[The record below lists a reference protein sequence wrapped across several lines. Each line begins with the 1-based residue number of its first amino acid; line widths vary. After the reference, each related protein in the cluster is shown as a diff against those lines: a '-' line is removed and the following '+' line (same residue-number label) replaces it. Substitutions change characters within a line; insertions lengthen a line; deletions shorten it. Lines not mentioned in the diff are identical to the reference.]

1 MNRPGL
7 RRRRGGAAT
16 LVLAASL
23 ALTPL
28 IGACGTQAG
37 AAAVVGDRRIS
48 VGELQTATAE
58 VRSIVQNPAQITQQ
72 LVLGWL
78 IAQPYVQQAASE
90 QGRGVSREDAQT
102 LFRRGNFTAPDGGTT
117 PSEAAVSAV
126 QAAFALQLL
135 TGQDSTPQVAK
146 QVVDKVLADL
156 KAAGVQVNP
165 RYGSFDYRWDE
176 QSASFT
182 LTPRAANW
190 LQPAKPSPSPSPSP
204 GAEAPP
210 QPSPSP
216 SSS

>member
-1 MNRPGL
+1 M

-16 LVLAASL
+16 LALAASL

-37 AAAVVGDRRIS
+37 AAAVVGDRRIT

-58 VRSIVQNPAQITQQ
+58 VRSIVPDPAQITQQ

-78 IAQPYVQQAASE
+78 VAQPYVLRVAGE
-90 QGRGVSREDAQT
+90 QGRGVSREDAQS
-102 LFRRGNFTAPDGGTT
+102 FFQRASFAGPDGSTT
-117 PSEAAVSAV
+117 PSEAAVTAV
-126 QAAFALQLL
+126 QSAYALQLL
-135 TGQDSTPQVAK
+135 TDRESIPPETAK
-146 QVVDKVLADL
+146 KSVDAILNDIKAADL
-156 KAAGVQVNP
+156 QVNP

-182 LTPRAANW
+182 LTPRSSNW
-190 LQPAKPSPSPSPSP
+190 LQPAKPSPAAPAPGAEPSP
-204 GAEAPP
+204 GA
-210 QPSPSP
+210 SPSP

>member
-16 LVLAASL
+16 LALAASL

-28 IGACGTQAG
+28 IAACGTQAG
-37 AAAVVGDRRIS
+37 AAAVVGDRRIT

-58 VRSIVQNPAQITQQ
+58 VRSIVPDPAQITQQ

-78 IAQPYVQQAASE
+78 VAQPYVLQVAGQ
-90 QGRGVSREDAQT
+90 QGRGVSREDARSFFQ
-102 LFRRGNFTAPDGGTT
+102 RANFTGPDGSTT

-126 QAAFALQLL
+126 QSAYALQLL
-135 TGQDSTPQVAK
+135 TDRESVPPDAAKKSVDS
-146 QVVDKVLADL
+146 VLAAIRAADL
-156 KAAGVQVNP
+156 KVNP

-182 LTPRAANW
+182 LTPRSSNW
-190 LQPAKPSPSPSPSP
+190 LQPAQPSPAAQPSP
-204 GAEAPP
+204 GAS
-210 QPSPSP
+210 PSPSP